1 MNDFDRAEMKHDLEK
16 AVFYYDEDAL
26 CSRCDEEPSLP
37 DNDLCEYCLD
47 TVKEQNRDRFQ
58 AEETY

>member
-1 MNDFDRAEMKHDLEK
+1 MNDFDRAEMKRDLEK
-16 AVFYYDEDAL
+16 AVFYYDEDTLCTRCCEEEAL
-26 CSRCDEEPSLP
+26 S

-47 TVKEQNRDRFQ
+47 FIKHNNTDWFH